1 MVGGALGI
9 GAAIALQQGAGSS
22 LGLPHFSIEQLAVMA
37 LVVAPG
43 ASLLIDLDEPNATAA
58 RTLGPISQL
67 LCKGISRLTGGHR
80 GHRPHHP
87 STHDALSWFTV
98 LMVILA
104 SFAVRAKIGYTLAL
118 GTSTIHLQLGYVVV
132 LALCAIWELRLLGP
146 PNLRAHW
153 HVGCVFV
160 GVIAAVV
167 IAASVPVGDF
177 VPLGVAI
184 GCVAHLLADVPS
196 DSGLPIFNLVLSR
209 RLRLTWFHTGSP
221 AEVIVTW
228 ASLVGALALAWA
240 VLPPSEAYVATLFVV
255 LALISDGDAERRAR
269 ARRRYVLG

>member
-1 MVGGALGI
+1 MMGRHHVMVGGALGL

-22 LGLPHFSIEQLAVMA
+22 LGIGHFTIEQLAVMG
-37 LVVAPG
+37 LIVAPG
-43 ASLLIDLDEPNATAA
+43 SALLIDLDEPNATAA
-58 RTLGPISQL
+58 RTLGPISQV
-67 LCKGISRLTGGHR
+67 LCKGISWLTGGHR
-80 GHRPHHP
+80 GHRPHRP

-98 LMVILA
+98 LMVVLA
-104 SFAVRAKIGYTLAL
+104 WLAVRAKVGYTLVL
-118 GTSTIHLQLGYVVV
+118 GTSSIHLQLGYVVV

-160 GVIAAVV
+160 GAISAVV
-167 IAASVPVGDF
+167 IGASVPAGSF

-196 DSGLPIFNLVLSR
+196 DSGLPIFNLVSSR

-228 ASLVGALALAWA
+228 VSLAGAVALAWA
-240 VLPPSEAYVATLFVV
+240 SCPGRRHTLR
-255 LALISDGDAERRAR
+255 LSSP
-269 ARRRYVLG
+269 